1 MTYIRLS
8 ASTIELLFS
17 ILLFSISIITF
28 SQVFSVSLLGV
39 CVASCLIHLTFDVV
53 NKSGKIF
60 FFQTILSCLEPFPP
74 KGIVMNLR
82 TIWFKGPYGLVHLT
96 VTLILILRG
105 GGGYKSALAPIYLY
119 LIIYRAMFVC
129 IKDRTCLI

>member
-28 SQVFSVSLLGV
+28 SQVYSVSLLGV

-60 FFQTILSCLEPFPP
+60 FFQTILSCLELFPP

-96 VTLILILRG
+96 ATLILILRG
-105 GGGYKSALAPIYLY
+105 GDGGVQK
-119 LIIYRAMFVC
+119 C
-129 IKDRTCLI
+129 ISIHLFIFDYI